1 MAAIALAAG
10 AATAQ
15 ELAAGGAAE
24 PGAQAPQLAEGSRAL
39 QGAEELRDTLPGG
52 ARLGDAPE
60 LPHATVDV
68 LPRPTR
74 IRIVVR
80 RQAPPVEE

>member
-10 AATAQ
+10 AASAQ
-15 ELAAGGAAE
+15 EPAE
-24 PGAQAPQLAEGSRAL
+24 PDAQALP
-39 QGAEELRDTLPGG
+39 EELRDTLPGG
-52 ARLGDAPE
+52 AHLGDAPE
-60 LPHATVDV
+60 LPHATIDV